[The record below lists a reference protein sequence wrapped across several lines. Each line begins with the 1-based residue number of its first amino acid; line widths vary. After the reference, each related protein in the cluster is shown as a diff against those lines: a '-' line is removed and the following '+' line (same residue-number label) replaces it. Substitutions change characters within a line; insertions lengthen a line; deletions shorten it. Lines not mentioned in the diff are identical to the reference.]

1 MLALSSFLVWTHFGS
16 EGVTLPVHVSALPS
30 ARYFGDGTGAKHGGR
45 RFMVGFILTIN
56 RDRNTQELSI
66 IRNNVIW
73 RVARPRNKEREE
85 LFSD

>member
-1 MLALSSFLVWTHFGS
+1 VIARAAVGGTASEKWLAGGQYDAVA
-16 EGVTLPVHVSALPS
+16 ECVISAMEPEPNM
-30 ARYFGDGTGAKHGGR
+30 RGR

-73 RVARPRNKEREE
+73 RVARP
-85 LFSD
+85 

>member
-1 MLALSSFLVWTHFGS
+1 M
-16 EGVTLPVHVSALPS
+16 
-30 ARYFGDGTGAKHGGR
+30 RGR

-73 RVARPRNKEREE
+73 RVARP
-85 LFSD
+85 

>member
-1 MLALSSFLVWTHFGS
+1 M
-16 EGVTLPVHVSALPS
+16 EPEPNM
-30 ARYFGDGTGAKHGGR
+30 RGR

-73 RVARPRNKEREE
+73 RVARH
-85 LFSD
+85 